1 MHLLPTVWF
10 RNTWSWG
17 LDARKPRLSRERS
30 TPQVTAI
37 KLNQNYYGS
46 RWLYCEG
53 RPELLFTENETN
65 AQRLFGVANESA
77 YVKDGINDY
86 IVHGAKQA
94 VNPAANRHQG
104 RAHYRDDRR
113 AWPDDR
119 GAIASE
125 RRRARQT
132 ERLRR
137 PRFDRV
143 IRAAAQ
149 VKRMNFTPR

>member
-1 MHLLPTVWF
+1 MIEYAKAGTDDILIRIEATNRGTEAAPLHLLPTVWF

-17 LDARKPRLSRERS
+17 LDARKPRLNREEAA
-30 TPQVTAI
+30 QVTAI
-37 KLNQNYYGS
+37 KLSQNYYGS

-65 AQRLFGVANESA
+65 AQRLFGLANESA
-77 YVKDGINDY
+77 YVKDGINEY

-94 VNPAANRHQG
+94 VNPAAAGTKARG
-104 RAHYRDDRR
+104 ALSDDRR

-119 GAIASE
+119 AAIAPE

-132 ERLRR
+132 
-137 PRFDRV
+137 
-143 IRAAAQ
+143 
-149 VKRMNFTPR
+149 